1 MQGKQVNLNAYQ
13 RIHTQIN
20 GLSTLWVNP
29 DTFASFPSLAEMKE
43 MKQMNTNQFSKET
56 KTER

>member
-1 MQGKQVNLNAYQ
+1 MQGKPVNLNAYQ

-29 DTFASFPSLAEMKE
+29 DTFASFPSLAEMQ
-43 MKQMNTNQFSKET
+43 QMNTNQFSKEM